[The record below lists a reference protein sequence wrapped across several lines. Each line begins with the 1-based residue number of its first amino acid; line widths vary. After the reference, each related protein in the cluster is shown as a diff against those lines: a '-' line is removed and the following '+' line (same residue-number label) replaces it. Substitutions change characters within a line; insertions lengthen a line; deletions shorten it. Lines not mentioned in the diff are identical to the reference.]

1 MKGAHAI
8 PPTPHSRPSPAGE
21 LPIPPHS
28 SPTPPSSAP
37 AGMVVGRYVVFPAIA
52 MGGMASVHI
61 GRMSGPVGFG
71 RTVAIKRLHPQFAN
85 DPEFVSMFVDEARLA
100 ARVQHPNVVS
110 VLDVVAVD
118 GELFLVMDFVRGES
132 LSFLLQ
138 CCRELGTPAPL
149 DCVVSVVVGMLHG
162 LHAAHEALDEKGCP
176 LGIVHRDVSPQNVL
190 VGADGVPRLVD
201 FGVARAANRVQ
212 STQDG
217 QIKGK
222 LDYLAPEQLECVPAT
237 RQTDIYAACVVLWE
251 ALSGRR
257 LFDSEQVGAKV
268 TRMLAGRFPAPSSF
282 NPLVSADLD
291 KLVAKGMARRPEDRF
306 PTARDLALA
315 LERTLSPATPSR
327 VGDWVLE
334 IASDRLRDRD
344 RTIARIE
351 SQSDSAVRRRS
362 SLLHE
367 VARSRAVSAAQPTLD
382 AVPVP
387 GDSAPSEEPPPDIEV
402 SCVVARTSLTDL
414 ESSGAI
420 LSVEGNDRSSRR
432 LGPMR
437 LAALASLA
445 AAIVIAGIS
454 LGRTIAARM
463 PPAHPAPA
471 ASLAATAGNPSVATA
486 ATASTPVHAPSVQE
500 SVPAVSPPAL
510 ASASPRAVAVAGKQH
525 LPPREVRPAPVENVS
540 QKTEGAGTG
549 ARPSSTARP
558 SDDFSRL
565 IRR

>member
-1 MKGAHAI
+1 
-8 PPTPHSRPSPAGE
+8 
-21 LPIPPHS
+21 
-28 SPTPPSSAP
+28 
-37 AGMVVGRYVVFPAIA
+37 MVVGRYVVFPAIA

-71 RTVAIKRLHPQFAN
+71 RTVAIKRLHPQFAS

-100 ARVQHPNVVS
+100 ARVQHPNVIS

-138 CCRELGTPAPL
+138 CCREIGTPAPL

-162 LHAAHEALDEKGCP
+162 LHAAHEALDEKGSP

-251 ALSGRR
+251 ALAGRR

-268 TRMLAGRFPAPSSF
+268 TRMLAGRFPSPSSF
-282 NPLVSADLD
+282 NPLVSPDLD
-291 KLVAKGMARRPEDRF
+291 KLVAKGMARRPENRF
-306 PTARDLALA
+306 PTARELALA
-315 LERTLSPATPSR
+315 LERTVTPATASR

-382 AVPVP
+382 AVPIP
-387 GDSAPSEEPPPDIEV
+387 EAPAASEKPPPDIEV
-402 SCVVARTSLTDL
+402 SCVVARTSLIDL

-420 LSVEGNDRSSRR
+420 PSAEANIRRIQR

-437 LAALASLA
+437 LAAIATLA
-445 AAIVIAGIS
+445 ASIAIAGIA
-454 LGRTIAARM
+454 LGRIIAAGM
-463 PPAHPAPA
+463 PPPHPGPIASVVAPA
-471 ASLAATAGNPSVATA
+471 G
-486 ATASTPVHAPSVQE
+486 APSAVSTMAVSSPASALPASE
-500 SVPAVSPPAL
+500 SARAVSPPLPA
-510 ASASPRAVAVAGKQH
+510 ASPPRAVAVAGKQN
-525 LPPREVRPAPVENVS
+525 LPPREVRSAPVVNVS
-540 QKTEGAGTG
+540 QKIEGAGKG
-549 ARPSSTARP
+549 ARPTATAQ
-558 SDDFSRL
+558 SNDDFSRL

>member
-282 NPLVSADLD
+282 NPLVSADLTSSSQ
-291 KLVAKGMARRPEDRF
+291 KEWPVAQKTDSRPRATLHSPSNAPSPLLPLPASAIGSSRSP
-306 PTARDLALA
+306 PTASAIA
-315 LERTLSPATPSR
+315 TAPSPGLSRNPIRPSGAAPACSTRWRAAARSLLPSQPSTPSPSPGIPHPPKSPR
-327 VGDWVLE
+327 PTSRCP
-334 IASDRLRDRD
+334 ASWR
-344 RTIARIE
+344 AP
-351 SQSDSAVRRRS
+351 RS
-362 SLLHE
+362 
-367 VARSRAVSAAQPTLD
+367 PT
-382 AVPVP
+382 
-387 GDSAPSEEPPPDIEV
+387 
-402 SCVVARTSLTDL
+402 
-414 ESSGAI
+414 
-420 LSVEGNDRSSRR
+420 SSRQAQWPR
-432 LGPMR
+432 STP
-437 LAALASLA
+437 
-445 AAIVIAGIS
+445 
-454 LGRTIAARM
+454 T
-463 PPAHPAPA
+463 
-471 ASLAATAGNPSVATA
+471 TAGSNAWGRC
-486 ATASTPVHAPSVQE
+486 
-500 SVPAVSPPAL
+500 VS
-510 ASASPRAVAVAGKQH
+510 
-525 LPPREVRPAPVENVS
+525 
-540 QKTEGAGTG
+540 
-549 ARPSSTARP
+549 RPSRP
-558 SDDFSRL
+558 SPHPS
-565 IRR
+565 